1 MKRLMQH
8 KAFIYLGDS
17 LVRNRETIMNDLS
30 ELLSKDKD
38 DVLNCED
45 VVVYDSKELL
55 IDNWEEV
62 NTNFLFPPTGKYKI
76 IVFDNADDLSVMFQN
91 KLLKPVEEADS
102 DVKVIFN
109 TTKNLLQTIVSRSM
123 TIYVARETTLSF
135 PSNEEALLKHFDVT
149 EEQKPVVFS
158 SLIGIYKAI
167 KEGNSLLVA
176 SGLIKEKHPALEFLS
191 KRISEIAEL
200 IILFETAT
208 MNITSRSLV
217 AMKYLE
223 TEKTDT
229 NLYLFLLELE
239 VKGGEL

>member
-17 LVRNRETIMNDLS
+17 LARNREAIMNDLS
-30 ELLSKDKD
+30 ELLSKDKG
-38 DVLNCED
+38 DVLNSED

-55 IDNWEEV
+55 IDTWEEV
-62 NTNFLFPPTGKYKI
+62 NRNFLFPPTGEYKI
-76 IVFDNADDLSVMFQN
+76 IVFDNADELSILFQN
-91 KLLKPVEEADS
+91 KLLKPVEDAES

-109 TTKNLLQTIVSRSM
+109 STKNLLQTIVSRAM
-123 TIYVARETTLSF
+123 TIYVARETTLNF
-135 PSNEEALLKHFDVT
+135 PKVEEELLKHFDVS
-149 EEQKPVVFS
+149 EENKRGVFP
-158 SLIGIYKAI
+158 SLVGIYKAI
-167 KEGNSLLVA
+167 KEGKSLLIG

-191 KRISEIAEL
+191 NKISEIAEL
-200 IILFETAT
+200 IILYEIEAMDVTR
-208 MNITSRSLV
+208 RSLV

-229 NLYLFLLELE
+229 NLYLFMLELE

>member
-30 ELLSKDKD
+30 ELLSKHKD
-38 DVLNCED
+38 DVLNSED
-45 VVVYDSKELL
+45 LVFYDSKELL
-55 IDNWEEV
+55 MENWEEV
-62 NTNFLFPPTGKYKI
+62 NRNFLFPPTGNYKI
-76 IVFDNADDLSVMFQN
+76 IVFDNADELSVLFQN
-91 KLLKPVEEADS
+91 KLLKPVEDADS
-102 DVKVIFN
+102 DIKVIFN

-123 TIYVARETTLSF
+123 TIYVARETALCF
-135 PSNEEALLKHFDVT
+135 PNDAENLLKHFDVS
-149 EEQKPVVFS
+149 EENNQIVFS
-158 SLIGIYKAI
+158 SLLGIHKAI
-167 KEGNSLLVA
+167 REGKSLLIG

-191 KRISEIAEL
+191 KNISEIAEL
-200 IILFETAT
+200 IILYEIGTI
-208 MNITSRSLV
+208 NVTSRSLV

-223 TEKTDT
+223 TEKSDT

>member
-17 LVRNRETIMNDLS
+17 LVRNREAIMNDLS
-30 ELLSKDKD
+30 ELLSKDK
-38 DVLNCED
+38 ED
-45 VVVYDSKELL
+45 VVNSEDIVFYDSKELL
-55 IDNWEEV
+55 IENWEEV
-62 NTNFLFPPTGKYKI
+62 NRNFLFPPTGKYKI
-76 IVFDNADDLSVMFQN
+76 IVFDNADELSILFQN
-91 KLLKPVEEADS
+91 KLLKPVEEAES

-135 PSNEEALLKHFDVT
+135 PNDEEDLLKHFDVSD
-149 EEQKPVVFS
+149 EYKSVVFS
-158 SLIGIYKAI
+158 SIVGIYKAI
-167 KEGNSLLVA
+167 KEGKSLLIG
-176 SGLIKEKHPALEFLS
+176 SGLIKEKHSALEFLS
-191 KRISEIAEL
+191 KKISEIAEL
-200 IILFETAT
+200 VILYETET
-208 MNITSRSLV
+208 MNVTSRSLV